1 MLSQFRFGHKSRM
14 AVRYGPG
21 VVTTLLDSVGF
32 RKKYAA
38 CAAVS
43 VHQLLLANPLLG
55 CGPFD
60 PFTSPGQGVFVLLI
74 DKCGAVLQLP
84 TQVKLL
90 SLQQATRQRENQNK
104 STIRTAG
111 WRVDGTQSLM
121 DP

>member
-1 MLSQFRFGHKSRM
+1 M
-14 AVRYGPG
+14 
-21 VVTTLLDSVGF
+21 
-32 RKKYAA
+32 
-38 CAAVS
+38 
-43 VHQLLLANPLLG
+43 LG
-55 CGPFD
+55 CEPFD
-60 PFTSPGQGVFVLLI
+60 PFTSLGLGSAQGVSVLLI

>member
-1 MLSQFRFGHKSRM
+1 M

-32 RKKYAA
+32 QQKYAA
-38 CAAVS
+38 RAAVS
-43 VHQLLLANPLLG
+43 VHQLLLANPVLG
-55 CGPFD
+55 CQPFD
-60 PFTSPGQGVFVLLI
+60 PFTSLGLGSAQGVFVFLI
-74 DKCGAVLQLP
+74 DNCGVVLQLP

-90 SLQQATRQRENQNK
+90 SLRQATRQRENQNK